1 MSVKKTKKGAIFTWM
16 CDHVYPGGYG
26 GSCSWNQPP
35 EPPRKAHAPAR
46 PFVPSHEPN
55 PYNFARGT
63 WFIPIGRN
71 HELPIPSY
79 PLLKDPNLY
88 FTPGPSYLNMLAND
102 PEHPLHYLA
111 KKNGNR
117 FTG

>member
-1 MSVKKTKKGAIFTWM
+1 M
-16 CDHVYPGGYG
+16 CDHVYQGGYAG
-26 GSCSWNQPP
+26 LCSWNQPP
-35 EPPRKAHAPAR
+35 EQPSQPLQAH
-46 PFVPSHEPN
+46 PFVPSNEPN

-63 WFIPIGRN
+63 WFIPISRR
-71 HELPIPSY
+71 HELPIAPY
-79 PLLKDPNLY
+79 PMLKDPNLY

-102 PEHPLHYLA
+102 PGHPMHYMA